1 MSLDDLES
9 SGAIIGFEDLVALRF
24 QILPRQS
31 AKVGFILDQQDGFL
45 PAIRT
50 RQSKEFLCGGGFLL
64 HIDTGKISAES
75 RAALGLTV
83 HEDVTAA
90 LLHDAIHGGK
100 TKARPLRAFRGE
112 KRLKDASLGFTI
124 HADAGVAD
132 GEHDVLTR
140 FKGSVSACKAVI
152 ERYV

>member
-9 SGAIIGFEDLVALRF
+9 SGAIFGFEDLVALRF

-31 AKVGFILDQQDGFL
+31 AKVSFILDQQDGFL

-50 RQSKEFLCGGGFLL
+50 RQSKEFLCGCGFLL
-64 HIDTGKISAES
+64 HIDTWKISAES
-75 RAALGLTV
+75 CAPLGLTV

-100 TKARPLRAFRGE
+100 TKARPLCTFRSE
-112 KRLKDASLGFTI
+112 KRLKDAGLGFTI
-124 HADAGVAD
+124 HADAGIAD
-132 GEHDVLTR
+132 GEHDVLPR
-140 FKGSVSACKAVI
+140 FEGSMSACKAIV